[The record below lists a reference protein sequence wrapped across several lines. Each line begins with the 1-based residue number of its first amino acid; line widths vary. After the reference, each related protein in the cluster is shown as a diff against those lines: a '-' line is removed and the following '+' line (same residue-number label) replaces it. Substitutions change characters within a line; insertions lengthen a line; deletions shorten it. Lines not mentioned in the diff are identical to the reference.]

1 MSARGGS
8 FRELAT
14 LQCQSYLAAANALSL
29 VAKEHAWIA
38 VIPSDDQSDRVRLL
52 VVDLSQAGH

>member
-38 VIPSDDQSDRVRLL
+38 VIPSDDLSDRVST
-52 VVDLSQAGH
+52 LSSSLSGDH